1 MRSHSLV
8 LRSVKTLNG
17 RVTGIQGSAGFS
29 HFHGQD
35 QHHHRGH
42 GQENSSNW
50 KIRGAVLG
58 SALAAGFAALG
69 DNSRIKLQAEAV
81 QSSPEDDKIIETT
94 GARIEGLKEFSIED
108 VNKHDSPDNRVWVTF
123 KNGVYDITDFI
134 PMHPGADKLLMAAG
148 SSVEPFW
155 AMYAVHLNNP
165 AIYGMLEKYRIGN
178 LNVADAASQAEQMAS
193 DSSDPYST
201 DPARHKAIVVNSKTP
216 FNGETPLGILTDSF
230 ITPTDLFYVRNHLPV
245 PDVDIKDYELEVSGL
260 GVKEI
265 NLSLE
270 ELKKLPK
277 HKIVA
282 TVQCAGNRRA
292 EMRATKNLKGLEW
305 RGGAIGNAEW
315 AGAKL
320 CDVLKAAGLD
330 ENNESIRHVHF
341 EGLDTDPSNSPYGAS
356 IPVEKAT
363 DPRGDVLLAYEMN
376 GEPLNRDHGYPVR
389 VIVPGVAGAR
399 NVKWLGKIYVSD
411 VESDSHWQQNDY
423 KGFNPSTDWDTVDFT
438 KSPAIQDMPVTS
450 SICSPAPGAKVNGGQ
465 ELAVSGYA
473 WSGGGRKIVRVDL
486 TADGGKTWTQA
497 ESLEQDTARHPRHWG
512 WTIWKGKVRVP
523 DGAESAEVWSKAV
536 DSSYNVQP
544 ETFANIWNLRG
555 VLSNAYCRL
564 KLSVQN

>member
-1 MRSHSLV
+1 MRSHSIV
-8 LRSVKTLNG
+8 LRSVRNLKT
-17 RVTGIQGSAGFS
+17 RTTGLQGSVAFS
-29 HFHGQD
+29 KFSGNED
-35 QHHHRGH
+35 KYNNGED
-42 GQENSSNW
+42 GNGKW
-50 KIRGAVLG
+50 KVRGAVFG
-58 SALAAGFAALG
+58 SALAAGFAAFAADSNRREL
-69 DNSRIKLQAEAV
+69 LAEANV
-81 QSSPEDDKIIETT
+81 NVDVDKIIENT
-94 GARIEGLKEFSIED
+94 GARVEGLKEYSIAE
-108 VNKHDSPDNRVWVTF
+108 VNKHDSPENRVWVTY

-134 PMHPGADKLLMAAG
+134 PLHPGADKLLMAAG

-165 AIYGMLEKYRIGN
+165 VIYSMLEKYRIGN
-178 LNVADAASQAEQMAS
+178 LDMVDVASQAEQMAS
-193 DSSDPYST
+193 DSTDPYGT
-201 DPARHKAIVVNSKTP
+201 DPLRHKAIVINSKKP

-245 PDVDIKDYELEVSGL
+245 PDVDVKNYELEVSGL
-260 GVKEI
+260 GVKEL
-265 NLSLE
+265 NLSIE
-270 ELKKLPK
+270 ALKKFPK

-330 ENNESIRHVHF
+330 ENDEKIRHIHF

-356 IPVEKAT
+356 IPIEKAA

-376 GEPLNRDHGYPVR
+376 GEPLNRDHGFPVR

-399 NVKWLGKIYVSD
+399 NVKWLGRIIVSD

-450 SICSPAPGAKVNGGQ
+450 SICSPAPGAKVTGGQ

-473 WSGGGRKIVRVDL
+473 WSGGGRSIVRVDL
-486 TADGGKTWTQA
+486 TADGGETWTQA

-512 WTIWKGKVRVP
+512 WTVWKGKVQVP
-523 DGAESAEVWSKAV
+523 EGVETAEVWSKAV

-544 ETFANIWNLRG
+544 ESFSNIWNLRG

-564 KLSVQN
+564 KLSVQ

>member
-1 MRSHSLV
+1 MRSHSVV
-8 LRSVKTLNG
+8 LRSVKTLKF
-17 RVTGIQGSAGFS
+17 RSLSSIQGCSYSTLKG
-29 HFHGQD
+29 HE
-35 QHHHRGH
+35 QHNREG
-42 GQENSSNW
+42 GSGNSSRW
-50 KIRGAVLG
+50 KIQGAIIG
-58 SALAAGFAALG
+58 SALAAGFASVA
-69 DNSRIKLQAEAV
+69 DSRRQLQAEAV
-81 QSSPEDDKIIETT
+81 KSVDEQKIIETT
-94 GARIEGLKEFSIED
+94 GARIEGLKEYSIED
-108 VNKHDSPDNRVWVTF
+108 VSKHDSPENRVWVTY

-134 PMHPGADKLLMAAG
+134 PMHPGATKLLMAAG

-165 AIYGMLEKYRIGN
+165 AIYEMLERFRIGN
-178 LNVADAASQAEQMAS
+178 LNLADAASQAEQIAS
-193 DSSDPYST
+193 DASDPYST
-201 DPARHKAIVVNSKTP
+201 DPARHKAIVINSKTP
-216 FNGETPLGILTDSF
+216 FNGETPLSILTDSF

-245 PDVDIKDYELEVSGL
+245 PEVDIKEYELEVSGL
-260 GVKEI
+260 GIKDL
-265 NLSLE
+265 NLSLDA
-270 ELKKLPK
+270 LQKLPK

-320 CDVLKAAGLD
+320 SDVLKAAGYD
-330 ENNESIRHVHF
+330 ETDERIRHVHF

-356 IPVEKAT
+356 IPIEKAS

-423 KGFNPSTDWDTVDFT
+423 KGFNPSTDWDTVDFS

-450 SICSPAPGAKVNGGQ
+450 SICSPAPGSKVKGGQ

-473 WSGGGRKIVRVDL
+473 WSGGGRAIYRVDL

-497 ESLEQDTARHPRHWG
+497 DSLVQDSARHPRHWG
-512 WTIWKGKVRVP
+512 WTVWKGKVVVP
-523 DGAESAEVWSKAV
+523 EGAETAEVWSKAV

-544 ETFANIWNLRG
+544 ETFDNIWNLRG
-555 VLSNAYCRL
+555 VLSNAYCKL